1 MEVKEILEG
10 SSSFDKDVFTKLLVR
25 YDTPH
30 IFLTETTNLIK
41 SMEIDYPE
49 IVSIQSIGKSWQDRD
64 INMIKIDALEFM

>member
-1 MEVKEILEG
+1 VEVKEILEG
-10 SSSFDKDVFTKLLVR
+10 SSSFDKDVFAKLLVR

-49 IVSIQSIGKSWQDRD
+49 IVSI
-64 INMIKIDALEFM
+64 